1 MHEHTHWPDWLCD
14 WKASQKLTQRL
25 QLVLPFLHRKKN
37 KHAQIQSTARLVW
50 LMQTQHNMH
59 GHKLCPNKLLYPL
72 QYFCIKQTVSLWTLV
87 CCKAKSPQQFSVAHC
102 EPLFCHI
109 LAFLLSSP
117 WAVTPPQLLLFYTIH
132 HFLSL
137 FSFPVFHPSFSLSI
151 YLPPPLSPSLPLW
164 PLCLPLS
171 CTHVG
176 LIELEDPALIK
187 GWVWSNASKPL
198 RLQSRTG

>member
-1 MHEHTHWPDWLCD
+1 MHEHTHWPDWLCN
-14 WKASQKLTQRL
+14 WKASHKLTPRL
-25 QLVLPFLHRKKN
+25 QLVLPFLHRKK
-37 KHAQIQSTARLVW
+37 T
-50 LMQTQHNMH
+50 NMH
-59 GHKLCPNKLLYPL
+59 KYSPQPDWFDWCKYNIICTVTNCVQTNLKL
-72 QYFCIKQTVSLWTLV
+72 QYFCIKQTVSVWTV
-87 CCKAKSPQQFSVAHC
+87 VSCKEKSLQQFSVAHC

-109 LAFLLSSP
+109 LLSSH
-117 WAVTPPQLLLFYTIH
+117 WAVTPPLLLLFYTIH

-137 FSFPVFHPSFSLSI
+137 SSFPVFHPSFSLSI
-151 YLPPPLSPSLPLW
+151 YLPPPLSPALSLW